1 MCSSDLDRVVSDAPP
16 QPPTPLAAAT
26 ADTITRVPL
35 PIAVAATAPQR
46 RGAPG
51 WIDHEASDAETSP
64 FEHEATSTD
73 LGVPWLDD
81 AAGPAI
87 GTLDVT
93 DLIDATIDL
102 PED

>member
-1 MCSSDLDRVVSDAPP
+1 MNEFIKKV
-16 QPPTPLAAAT
+16 QAT
-26 ADTITRVPL
+26 S
-35 PIAVAATAPQR
+35 R
-46 RGAPG
+46 RAF